1 MTNLLL
7 LGLDAATWDV
17 IDEGIAQ
24 GKMPFFQTLKAEGA
38 YGTLESTNPPRTCPA
53 WPCFMTG
60 KNPGK
65 LGFYGFRS
73 FESDYSRQV
82 RSFADL
88 PATPYWDYLAEDGR
102 TNGVLNVPV
111 TWPPRIDDGFMVSGL
126 MTPSSSPEDGNFAV
140 PDRLEDDLRDSD
152 FTLEPVIDDYS
163 EDEFRRLAR
172 DLLETRVDVTL
183 DLAEHEE
190 WDVLTTVIRITDP
203 YKHKFWRE
211 GNKKEIVEF
220 YEDVDR
226 EVKRLVEGVRDE
238 SGEKVNLLVVSDHG
252 FGRVD
257 HTLVHF
263 NRWLAD
269 EGYLELEDTTANLWK
284 KYLPL
289 DVLYNIATK
298 LGLKNVRNL
307 APDAVVGARSG
318 FQLDIDWE
326 NTDAIAQFVEET
338 GLIYINRS
346 DRFDDG
352 AVDPDEY
359 EDVRQEI
366 IDGLRTIEDPDT
378 GERVIRE
385 IKTREEVYEGA
396 YLDEAPDIL
405 FKMTDGYRGR
415 DSIDSRFSNMA
426 AERRYAAH
434 TPDGIVLAHGP
445 DMADTGEID
454 EKSIYDVAPTV
465 LHLMGSAVPDDM
477 DGDVMTD
484 LFAAGSDPAERE
496 VERRQDLSS
505 SDETGDLDI

>member
-1 MTNLLL
+1 MSKLLV
-7 LGLDAATWDV
+7 LGLDAGTWDV
-17 IDEGIAQ
+17 INEGIEQ
-24 GKMPFFQTLKAEGA
+24 GKMPFFELLKEEGV
-38 YGTLESTNPPRTCPA
+38 YGTLDSTTPPRTCPA

-88 PATPYWDYLAEDGR
+88 PATPYWDYLAEDGY
-102 TNGVLNVPV
+102 TSGVLNVPV
-111 TWPPRIDDGFMVSGL
+111 TWPPEIDDGFMVSGL

-140 PDRLEDDLRDSD
+140 PDRLEERLRDTG

-163 EDEFRRLAR
+163 EDEFHDLAR

-183 DLAEHEE
+183 KLARQEK

-211 GNKKEIVEF
+211 GNKQEIVDF

-226 EVKRLVEGVRDE
+226 EMKRLVERIRDE
-238 SGEKVNLLVVSDHG
+238 AEDEVNLLVVSDHG
-252 FGRVD
+252 FGRID

-269 EGYLELEDTTANLWK
+269 EGYLQLEDTTANLWK

-289 DVLYNIATK
+289 DFLYNLATK

-318 FQLDIDWE
+318 FSLDIDWR
-326 NTDAIAQFVEET
+326 NTTAIAQFTEET
-338 GLIYINRS
+338 GLIYINEEG
-346 DRFDDG
+346 RFDEG
-352 AVDPDEY
+352 YVPADEY
-359 EDVRQEI
+359 TNVRQEI
-366 IDGLRTIEDPDT
+366 MDGLMQIEDPDS
-378 GERVIRE
+378 GETVIDAVW
-385 IKTREEVYEGA
+385 TRDDVYNGP
-396 YLDEAPDIL
+396 YLDQAPDIL
-405 FKMTDGYRGR
+405 FKMKEGYRGR
-415 DSIDSRFSNMA
+415 DSIDSRFSRMTP
-426 AERRYAAH
+426 ERRYAVH

-445 DMADTGEID
+445 DMDDSGEIE
-454 EKSIYDVAPTV
+454 EKRIYDVAPTV
-465 LHLMGSAVPDDM
+465 LHLMGSSVPADM

-484 LFAAGSDPAERE
+484 IFVAGSDPAERE
-496 VERRQDLSS
+496 VEPRRDQES
-505 SDETGDLDI
+505 SDAADLDI